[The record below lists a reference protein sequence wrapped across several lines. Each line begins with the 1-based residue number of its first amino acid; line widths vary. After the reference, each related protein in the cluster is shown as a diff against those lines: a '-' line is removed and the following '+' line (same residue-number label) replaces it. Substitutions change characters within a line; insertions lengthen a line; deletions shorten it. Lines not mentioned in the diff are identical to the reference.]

1 MPFPTALQSR
11 VERLWLSLLCGLLAP
26 MPALAGPAEPATERA
41 CTGSQLTPPAVC
53 TLGDGDISFAIQA
66 TSGSSLNQLR
76 IRPTGLEVD
85 NSDIVAEIDGS
96 AYRAELA
103 DLDANGWPEIYVYVS
118 SAGSGSYG
126 SLVAYAV
133 NRGKSIS
140 PIYLPPLDQSSDARA
155 GYMGHDVFSVV
166 ENRLERRFPVYR
178 SGDANA
184 QPTGGTRTL
193 RYRLEPGEA
202 GWVLVLDEVTA
213 H

>member
-1 MPFPTALQSR
+1 MSPTAARHYR
-11 VERLWLSLLCGLLAP
+11 VERLCSSLLCGLLAQ
-26 MPALAGPAEPATERA
+26 MSALAGPADSATKCS
-41 CTGSQLTPPAVC
+41 CTRDQLTGPAVC
-53 TLGDGDISFAIQA
+53 TLSEGDISFAIQA
-66 TSGSSLNQLR
+66 TSGSSLNQLQ

-85 NSDIVAEIDGS
+85 NSEVVAELDGS

-133 NRGKSIS
+133 NKGKSIS
-140 PIYLPPLDQSSDARA
+140 PIYLPPLEQSSEAME

-178 SGDANA
+178 AGDTNSR
-184 QPTGGTRTL
+184 PTGGKRKL
-193 RYRLEPGEA
+193 LYRLEPGEA
-202 GWVLVLDEVTA
+202 GWLLVLDKVTA
-213 H
+213 G